1 MPHVGISRS
10 SSVRAFVCGTAL
22 VGFRGAA
29 QSYSFIFS
37 GRLVLFARVTTALS
51 VYDFITQYCMTG
63 SRN

>member
-10 SSVRAFVCGTAL
+10 SSVYASVCSTAL

-29 QSYSFIFS
+29 QSQSFILS
-37 GRLVLFARVTTALS
+37 RRLVLFARVTATLS
-51 VYDFITQYCMTG
+51 VNNFTTQYCMTG